1 MTNLQIATTNLTG
14 FSHHPETYNEELT
27 MRNGTAT
34 PVSEQQRWQAVLQ
47 RDSNL
52 DGAFVF
58 GVLSTG
64 VYCRPSCPARRPL
77 RKNVRFFD
85 SPRQA
90 ESAGLRACLRC
101 KPTNTTAS
109 KSALVQ
115 RLCRYMEA
123 NTESKITLTTLSKLA
138 GMSRFHLQRVF
149 TAELGI
155 SPAKYLQ
162 ACRFS
167 RFKHALRKHSVTTA
181 WAEAGYSSSSRVY
194 ESARARLG
202 MAPSRYQRGAVE
214 EELRF
219 TKFSTPLG
227 KMLLVAG
234 AAGVCSVQFIDKN
247 AGNHAE
253 DALRSE
259 YPGAVFKRDDEGLAE
274 WAEQVRA
281 LVAGEKS
288 SHNIPLDIRGT
299 VFQQKVWQQL
309 QKIPSGQTRTYSQV
323 AQGIGQRSAVR
334 AVANACGSNALAVV
348 VPCHRVIHKDG
359 SSSGYRWGAQRKEK
373 LLAAEAR

>member
-1 MTNLQIATTNLTG
+1 MTNLQIATTQSGNLPHTVA
-14 FSHHPETYNEELT
+14 TYNEISAVKNVET
-27 MRNGTAT
+27 TSAAD
-34 PVSEQQRWQAVLQ
+34 QRRWRAVLH

-52 DGAFVF
+52 DGSFVF

-90 ESAGLRACLRC
+90 EKAGLRACLRC
-101 KPTNTTAS
+101 KPTTATAG

-115 RLCRYMEA
+115 RLCRFIEA
-123 NTESKITLTTLSKLA
+123 NTDSKITLNTLAGVA

-167 RFKHALRKHSVTTA
+167 RFKSALRNHSVTAA

-202 MAPSRYQRGAVE
+202 MAPSRYQRGAAE
-214 EELRF
+214 EQLRF
-219 TKFSTPLG
+219 TRFSTPAG

-234 AAGVCSVQFIDKN
+234 AAGVCSVQFTDGGRI
-247 AGNHAE
+247 E

-259 YPGAVFKRDDEGLAE
+259 YPGAVLKRDD
-274 WAEQVRA
+274 
-281 LVAGEKS
+281 
-288 SHNIPLDIRGT
+288 
-299 VFQQKVWQQL
+299 
-309 QKIPSGQTRTYSQV
+309 
-323 AQGIGQRSAVR
+323 
-334 AVANACGSNALAVV
+334 
-348 VPCHRVIHKDG
+348 DG
-359 SSSGYRWGAQRKEK
+359 
-373 LLAAEAR
+373 